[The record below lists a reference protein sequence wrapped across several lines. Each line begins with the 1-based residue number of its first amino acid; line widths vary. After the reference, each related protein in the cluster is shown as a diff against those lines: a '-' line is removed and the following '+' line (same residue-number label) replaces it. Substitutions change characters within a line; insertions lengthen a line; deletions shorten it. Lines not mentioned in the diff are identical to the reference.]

1 MSAGF
6 SNKQIY
12 NRIYQ
17 RLKNI
22 QRKAHKQNINL
33 IYRNQ
38 ALYDDDGIAVIW
50 YRIYRASNDEMAGIL
65 ENQSIFKF

>member
-33 IYRNQ
+33 IYRNKI
-38 ALYDDDGIAVIW
+38 LYDDDGIAVIW
-50 YRIYRASNDEMAGIL
+50 YRIYRASNGEMAGIL